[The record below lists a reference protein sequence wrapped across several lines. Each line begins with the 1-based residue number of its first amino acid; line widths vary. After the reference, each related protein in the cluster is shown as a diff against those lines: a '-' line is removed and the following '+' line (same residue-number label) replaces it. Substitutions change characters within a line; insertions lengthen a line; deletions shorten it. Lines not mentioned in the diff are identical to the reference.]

1 MLNIFLKHENPCF
14 LFSKTRMRNFG
25 IRKPKNLFN
34 SMMQIHAGNS
44 MVYQQQQQYGSG
56 TRNARGSPSPSR
68 PASTSSAASQ
78 WQSTIPAPGEAF
90 FPRQENWSSEVYG
103 KRSVTPTW
111 TELGVQLEG
120 RNPSWERQSN
130 CYQKKGSP
138 SSWNTEYTSKR
149 PSSATGVSPWSE
161 MSVGY
166 QQQRRGSLQLW
177 QFLVTLLDDPA
188 NAPCIAWT
196 GRGMEFKL
204 IEPEEVDCIAIINL
218 MLLNL
223 YFYDHCPKN
232 MKPKCIQ
239 IYLSIRH
246 NVYFPF
252 QYFPR
257 YSIFTFFF
265 L

>member
-1 MLNIFLKHENPCF
+1 
-14 LFSKTRMRNFG
+14 
-25 IRKPKNLFN
+25 
-34 SMMQIHAGNS
+34 
-44 MVYQQQQQYGSG
+44 MVYQPQYG
-56 TRNARGSPSPSR
+56 NARGSPSPSR

-78 WQSTIPAPGEAF
+78 WQSTVPASGEAF

-111 TELGVQLEG
+111 TELGVQLDS
-120 RNPSWERQSN
+120 RNPSWERQSGN

-138 SSWNTEYTSKR
+138 TSWNADYVGKR
-149 PSSATGVSPWSE
+149 PSSTTGVSPWSE

-204 IEPEEVDCIAIINL
+204 IEPEEVYIRSNRRVYSL
-218 MLLNL
+218 KLLITI
-223 YFYDHCPKN
+223 K
-232 MKPKCIQ
+232 
-239 IYLSIRH
+239 
-246 NVYFPF
+246 
-252 QYFPR
+252 
-257 YSIFTFFF
+257 
-265 L
+265 